1 MLIDTHAHLY
11 SEDFAEDRDEIIT
24 NAIQRGV
31 QKIVLPNIDENSIDS
46 MLDLSSSYPDV
57 CFPLMGLHP
66 TSVGENYKEQL
77 KTVESWLGKRDFF
90 GIGETGIDLYWDTTY
105 RKEQEDAFRIQLQMA
120 RSLQKPVVIH
130 VRNSFNE
137 VYEILKEEQDGNLL
151 GVFHCFS
158 GSVSEAQKIIEIGF
172 SMGIG
177 GVVTFK
183 NSNLPATLAQVDI
196 KHIVLETDAPYLAP
210 MPHRG
215 KRNESAFLLQIAE
228 KLSDIYGIDISE
240 VSVKTSANA
249 ELLFGI

>member
-11 SEDFAEDRDEIIT
+11 SKDFADDRDEMIS
-24 NAIQRGV
+24 NAIQAGV
-31 QKIVLPNIDENSIDS
+31 QKMVLPNIDENSIDS
-46 MLDLSSSYPDV
+46 LLELSSAYPDV

-77 KTVESWLGKRDFF
+77 KTVELWLGKRDFV
-90 GIGETGIDLYWDTTY
+90 GIGETGIDLYWDKTY
-105 RKEQEDAFRIQLQMA
+105 QKEQENAFRIQLQMA
-120 RSLQKPVVIH
+120 RSLHKPVVIH

-158 GSVSEAQKIIEIGF
+158 GTIAEAQKIIEIGF

-183 NSNLPATLAQVDI
+183 NSNLPETLSQIDI

-215 KRNESAFLLQIAE
+215 RRNESAFLLQIAE
-228 KLSDIYGIDISE
+228 RVSDIYSLDISE
-240 VSVKTSANA
+240 VSFKTSANA
-249 ELLFGI
+249 EMLFGI

>member
-31 QKIVLPNIDENSIDS
+31 QKIVLPNIDENSTDS
-46 MLDLSSSYPDV
+46 MLELSSAYPDV

-215 KRNESAFLLQIAE
+215 KRNESAFLLLIAE